1 MRSLQIKPLHLCV
14 ATALVFPLQVTAQ
27 SPATI
32 GELFASETTAHG
44 PVLLAGTGMSV
55 VSGSQL
61 SAGKSV
67 ATLRLERGGE
77 VRICPNASIT
87 VSAPQNNSAQNSQEL
102 MMAMDTGSVELDY
115 PVNDVADT
123 LITPDFKL
131 MLAGPGV
138 FHFALGV
145 NSRGDTCIKPMR
157 GNSAS
162 VIFEEMVG
170 TRFYQVRPDETILF
184 VGGKIDGRT
193 ALTGDC
199 GCPKPPP
206 VMQAEE
212 QKPTPP
218 QAGANGPTPI
228 KPKPA
233 PENQE
238 AVNVTPPSI
247 GTDAVTPAPAEKT
260 EPQHVQVETPLI
272 FRGDVA
278 VQPAYM
284 VARIRFSALPNVFLA
299 QENEKPTVLKPGKGE
314 VSPKS
319 RGKKGFL
326 GRIKGFFAALFGK

>member
-1 MRSLQIKPLHLCV
+1 MRPSNLFLALALPLS
-14 ATALVFPLQVTAQ
+14 ATAQ
-27 SPATI
+27 SPPTI
-32 GELFASETTAHG
+32 GELFASETTAQG
-44 PVLLAGTGMSV
+44 PALLAGTGMSV

-87 VSAPQNNSAQNSQEL
+87 ISAPQNPVAQNTQEL

-115 PVNDVADT
+115 PLNDVADT

-162 VIFEEMVG
+162 VIVAEMVG
-170 TRFYQVRPDETILF
+170 TRVYQVRPEESMVF
-184 VGGKIDGRT
+184 EGGKLDGRAT
-193 ALTGDC
+193 LAGDC
-199 GCPKPPP
+199 GCPKPAP

-212 QKPTPP
+212 KKPGPE
-218 QAGANGPTPI
+218 QATANV
-228 KPKPA
+228 PA
-233 PENQE
+233 P
-238 AVNVTPPSI
+238 
-247 GTDAVTPAPAEKT
+247 VTPARESKPTTKEPAPADAPAPPEKA
-260 EPQHVQVETPLI
+260 EPLHVEVDTPLI
-272 FRGDVA
+272 FRGDQPI
-278 VQPAYM
+278 QPAYT
-284 VARIRFSALPNVFLA
+284 VARIKFSTLPNAFLA
-299 QENEKPTVLKPGKGE
+299 QENEKPIVLKPGRGE

-319 RGKKGFL
+319 KEKKGFF
-326 GRIKGFFAALFGK
+326 GRIKGFFAALFHK